1 MPQRVLILGVNGFIG
16 NSLTWHILNTYDWE
30 VFGMDIGSNK
40 LEHCLD
46 HPRFKFF
53 EGDITI
59 NKEWI
64 EYHVRKCDAVVPLV
78 AIATPALYV
87 KDPIRVYELDFE
99 ANMEIVRKCVKH
111 KKRLIFPST
120 SEIYGMCPDKEFDEY
135 TSNLVLG
142 PIPKQRWIYSCIKQL
157 LDRVIYAYGETAGLD
172 YTLFRPFNFV
182 GPKLD
187 DINEPKEGSSRVVT
201 QFLHNVIHGRP
212 IKLVDGGK
220 QRRSFTFIDD
230 GIEAIAKM
238 IENKNGCASKKIF
251 NVGNPKM
258 DFSVRELAEML
269 LDLVSK
275 YPGYKDIKK
284 RIKLEDVSSAEY
296 YGAAYQDVTH
306 RVPSIK
312 EAEKH
317 LGWKPKTDLKTA
329 LKLTLDYHLLHKDY
343 ELNKMQTR

>member
-1 MPQRVLILGVNGFIG
+1 VL
-16 NSLTWHILNTYDWE
+16 
-30 VFGMDIGSNK
+30 
-40 LEHCLD
+40 
-46 HPRFKFF
+46 
-53 EGDITI
+53 
-59 NKEWI
+59 
-64 EYHVRKCDAVVPLV
+64 
-78 AIATPALYV
+78 
-87 KDPIRVYELDFE
+87 
-99 ANMEIVRKCVKH
+99 
-111 KKRLIFPST
+111 FP
-120 SEIYGMCPDKEFDEY
+120 
-135 TSNLVLG
+135 V
-142 PIPKQRWIYSCIKQL
+142 QQ
-157 LDRVIYAYGETAGLD
+157 
-172 YTLFRPFNFV
+172 
-182 GPKLD
+182 
-187 DINEPKEGSSRVVT
+187 
-201 QFLHNVIHGRP
+201 Q
-212 IKLVDGGK
+212 LVDGGK

-238 IENKNGCASKKIF
+238 IENKNGCASKRIF

-269 LDLVSK
+269 LDLVAK